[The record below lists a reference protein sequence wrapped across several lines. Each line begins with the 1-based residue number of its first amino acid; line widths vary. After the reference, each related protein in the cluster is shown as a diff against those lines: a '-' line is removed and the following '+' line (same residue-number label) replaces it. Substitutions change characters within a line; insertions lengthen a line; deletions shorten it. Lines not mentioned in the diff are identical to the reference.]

1 MDAERPLPH
10 NLDAE
15 RALLGA
21 MLLDNAAL
29 SAFELVGADDFF
41 LPEHRKIARTL
52 LRMHAE
58 EKDADLLTLREELER
73 RGELASAGG
82 AGYIAQLVDGIPR
95 VSNVE
100 YYARIVR
107 QKAELRNIAHAA
119 NALSLAALDRDADP
133 KELRAR
139 LRQFEEM
146 LDAHTHTGLRA
157 VSAAELL
164 TIDVPPREML
174 LAPILPTQ
182 GLAMLHSKRG
192 VGKTYLALSMGYAV
206 SSGGKF
212 LRWSACKPRSV
223 LYVDGELPLAVLR
236 ERLAAVMAGAESSSS
251 TLPASLRFI
260 TPDLQSTPLPDLAT
274 QEGQSLIT
282 SHLAGAELLILDN
295 LSALCRS
302 GKENEGES
310 WLPVQEWALQLR
322 RRGVSV
328 LFIHHSGKGGA
339 QRRTSRREDLLDAVI
354 SLRHPAD
361 YSPAEGLRCEVHF
374 EKCRGF
380 FAEDAKPFE
389 VAMRSDP
396 TSSAAAWVMRD
407 IEDALALRAAGLY
420 AEGLSVRDVAEDLG
434 ISKSKAHRLKR
445 KMTTPVGVE
454 G

>member
-29 SAFELVGADDFF
+29 STFELVRPDDFF
-41 LPEHRKIARTL
+41 LPEHKKIARAL
-52 LRMHAE
+52 LQMREDGKA
-58 EKDADLLTLREELER
+58 ADLVTLTEQLER
-73 RGELASAGG
+73 RGELDPAGG
-82 AGYIAQLVDGIPR
+82 AAYVARLVDGVPD

-100 YYARIVR
+100 HYVRII
-107 QKAELRNIAHAA
+107 KDKSALRSLAHAGQA
-119 NALSLAALDRDADP
+119 VMLAALESDANAKEILAWLHGLTDTLAAARDP
-133 KELRAR
+133 R
-139 LRQFEEM
+139 
-146 LDAHTHTGLRA
+146 LRA

-192 VGKTYLALSMGYAV
+192 VGKTYLALGMAYAV

-236 ERLAAVMAGAESSSS
+236 ERLAAVVAGAESSS
-251 TLPASLRFI
+251 TMPASLRFI

-274 QEGQSLIT
+274 REGQSLIAG
-282 SHLAGAELLILDN
+282 HLAGTELLILDN

-339 QRRTSRREDLLDAVI
+339 QRGTSRREDLLDAVI
-354 SLRHPAD
+354 CLRHPAD
-361 YSPAEGLRCEVHF
+361 YSPAEGLRCEVHY

-389 VAMRSDP
+389 VAMRTDP
-396 TSSAAAWVMRD
+396 TNGAAAWVMRD
-407 IEDALALRAAGLY
+407 IEDALAVRAAELY
-420 AEGLSVRDVAEDLG
+420 AEGMSVRDVAEELG
-434 ISKSKAHRLKR
+434 ITKSKAHRLKR
-445 KMTTPVGVE
+445 KMSTPVGVE